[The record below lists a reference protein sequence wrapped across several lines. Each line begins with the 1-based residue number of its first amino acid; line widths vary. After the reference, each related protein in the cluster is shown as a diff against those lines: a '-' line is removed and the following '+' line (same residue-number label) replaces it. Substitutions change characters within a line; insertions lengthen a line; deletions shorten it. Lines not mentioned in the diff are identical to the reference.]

1 MRPGTEHR
9 FLKHIGE
16 MERELTKKRDIEVNN
31 NKNVTEK
38 QQDELEK

>member
-9 FLKHIGE
+9 FKNTVCE
-16 MERELTKKRDIEVNN
+16 MERELADKRDIVMNI